1 MSPIIQQLIH
11 IFSRLPGLGPR
22 SARRICVHLLQH
34 KQKTLSVLLQSLSQL
49 NEKLEQCTIC
59 ANWDTNQPCFICS
72 DLKRN
77 SNQLCIVETIADMW
91 ALERAKVF
99 NGYYHVLGGALCAIS
114 QISPKDLNTDTLIQR
129 LSPPTKF
136 KEVIIATNSTME
148 GQTTMH
154 YLMNLLKD
162 FPIETTM
169 LAQGVPVGGEL
180 DFLDQATLFSAFFSR
195 HKK

>member
-1 MSPIIQQLIH
+1 MSPIIQQLIQ

-22 SARRICVHLLQH
+22 SARRICVYLLEN
-34 KQKTLSVLLQSLSQL
+34 KQKTLPILLQSLSQL
-49 NEKLEQCTIC
+49 SEKLQQCTTC
-59 ANWDTNQPCFICS
+59 ANWDTDQPCFICN
-72 DLKRN
+72 DPKRN
-77 SNQLCIVETIADMW
+77 PNQLCIVETVADMW

-114 QISPKDLNTDTLIQR
+114 QITPKDLNTDTLIQR
-129 LSPPTKF
+129 LSPPTTF
-136 KEVIIATNSTME
+136 QEVIIATNSTME

-154 YLMNLLKD
+154 YLMNLLKE
-162 FPIETTM
+162 FPIDITM